1 MFQIFFAILDI
12 FIDQLVTRV
21 IMGEALMTTPV
32 TAVFTALEF
41 VMTMGADDFQSFIL
55 SYFAEVGIAL
65 MMRTYIGPIVEKI
78 ELKV

>member
-1 MFQIFFAILDI
+1 
-12 FIDQLVTRV
+12 
-21 IMGEALMTTPV
+21 MTTPV

-65 MMRTYIGPIVEKI
+65 TMRTYIGPIVEKI
-78 ELKV
+78 ELKTQQAVIRLS